1 MGTSVRPQSIDDD
14 LSAIRSRQSSPI
26 DSDLARIRSMHEKI
40 RASRDTGDIDL
51 RAQADDTAVTPS
63 PSGPGLLERTAT
75 GVSEMAKD
83 IYHHPQHLITQ
94 PLSAA
99 ADALFTPVEGSESSG
114 IGGRGGKASLPTGA
128 RVTKENTPGAITP
141 ERQREAGIETLVNVG
156 AAGAAG
162 KVAKV
167 VAPALGKALAPAAGR
182 AVANFTA
189 GAVTNPTD
197 PIASGLANIPTGEV
211 AHHTMERVVEHA
223 PELAEK
229 ISRDRRSTPRGNA
242 PVWTQEE
249 RDAHHAEQ
257 LAAHKQGLRSWK
269 PGQPSPS
276 VSEPL
281 HPDAMQQ
288 IFDQG
293 KTQPFPYQTVASLK
307 AAERPLTIKPG
318 PGAPD
323 EAVVKAVRAKNRK
336 PVANAVDPKYRLDS
350 DADLVARA
358 GELSGRAEDYSS
370 GEHGAPAFTRDAQD
384 LSKPI
389 YGSTTTQTRMTQDNA
404 LYQGAVAELKAR
416 GWKDSDIADAVD
428 ERAGMQ
434 YRHAGPSLDPS
445 QIANVRDALNTT
457 FHAAADQVRRA
468 NPDLAAA
475 GERAIASKANA
486 THIGQVQTKWVTE
499 GIDPRLA
506 ESFLP
511 QLQLDRLN
519 HLASRDPALIHDPAF
534 AKNLSDLQSRVPQ
547 GFSETPEFK
556 QMAERYKTGILA
568 QTESA
573 AGAAGLKPE
582 QFADLPNGYARLVA
596 NPEADPSTIAESVG
610 GTGTRQNPST
620 RLTTAQ
626 KATGTG
632 AYTNSL
638 AETVTADAM
647 DKVVKARQNE
657 FYKELLKSGT
667 VLEDPRASV
676 PKGQAKIMFDD
687 RANVIDD
694 PAQAKITLQVP
705 QSVSD
710 YARHVWTELSRD
722 ETPKSPAGRVMK
734 TLDRAASTAA
744 LAVNPAAATTHIS
757 TLSNILGSTPTPGAP
772 LKALAGLVPG
782 GKTALGIADWAS
794 VDRTSPKV
802 RQLESDLSSHGGLRP
817 EARELN
823 PAEANAVQK
832 VLIAAKKTPLKNAN
846 PHEWLFGENGVD
858 KRVRLALAQRFIDS
872 ETART
877 GKAPPMHEV
886 AAFVNKKAGNYI
898 AGNAGTLVNALQRSK
913 ASLFARMATARLS
926 NAGKMITGNT
936 GMPGVRNR
944 IQGLLLGT
952 PGYLLGLEV
961 LNHLISGHSIASN
974 QPGHHADLQYG
985 TDDEGRPKY
994 IRGSFVDPLSSTAIN
1009 RTGASSLLFDGSVR
1023 GAVRDVENTALG
1035 VATSHP
1041 LTRAAFGAGMG
1052 KEPYITGSGD
1062 LKSVGHP
1069 SLDKGTGELKSRM
1082 GATASGL
1089 TSVGQSIAGTTGGNE
1104 GMSPTAGKV
1113 LKFLGPSITSVGTPT
1128 ENPSA
1133 RERQSVEENWLKD
1146 RVSQIYRTDPKDRK
1160 QVAQDIMAELDAS
1173 DYSTVAKAVAK
1184 KQLVRA
1190 MVVPDAVRNTI
1201 SNVKQRPY
1209 ALSK

>member
-1 MGTSVRPQSIDDD
+1 MGASVRPQSIDDD

-26 DSDLARIRSMHEKI
+26 DTDLARIRSLHEKI
-40 RASRDTGDIDL
+40 RTTGDIDL
-51 RAQADDTAVTPS
+51 RSASDDTAVTPS

-83 IYHHPQHLITQ
+83 IYHHPQHLVTQ

-99 ADALFTPVEGSESSG
+99 ADALFTPVQGSESSG
-114 IGGRGGKASLPTGA
+114 IGGRGGKASLPTGV

-156 AAGAAG
+156 ATGTAGR
-162 KVAKV
+162 VAEAV
-167 VAPALGKALAPAAGR
+167 SPALGKALAPAAGR

-189 GAVTNPTD
+189 GAVTSPTD

-229 ISRDRRSTPRGNA
+229 LSRDRRSTPRGNA

-249 RDAHHAEQ
+249 RDAHHVQQ
-257 LAAHKQGLRSWK
+257 LAAHKEGLKSWK

-276 VSEPL
+276 IEEPL

-307 AAERPLTIKPG
+307 TEPQV
-318 PGAPD
+318 
-323 EAVVKAVRAKNRK
+323 E
-336 PVANAVDPKYRLDS
+336 
-350 DADLVARA
+350 
-358 GELSGRAEDYSS
+358 
-370 GEHGAPAFTRDAQD
+370 
-384 LSKPI
+384 
-389 YGSTTTQTRMTQDNA
+389 
-404 LYQGAVAELKAR
+404 
-416 GWKDSDIADAVD
+416 
-428 ERAGMQ
+428 

-499 GIDPRLA
+499 GIDPKLA

-519 HLASRDPALIHDPAF
+519 HLAARDPGLIHDPAF
-534 AKNLSDLQSRVPQ
+534 AKNLSDLESRVPQ
-547 GFSETPEFK
+547 GFTETPEFK

-573 AGAAGLKPE
+573 ASAAGLKPE

-596 NPEADPSTIAESVG
+596 NPNADPSTIAESVG

-647 DKVVKARQNE
+647 DKVVKARQND
-657 FYKELLKSGT
+657 FYKELLKTGT
-667 VLEDPRASV
+667 VLGDPTPPATGMTRFYHGGADYAGGTRWLTPDRTYAEGYAQKSGGSLHYVDIPSDNPLLVKAFDDTGTSTTAPFLSFDAPETIAQRLRRIGPLDARAPV
-676 PKGQAKIMFDD
+676 PRGQTKIMFDD

-722 ETPKSPAGRVMK
+722 ETPKSPGGRVMK

-794 VDRTSPKV
+794 VDRNSPRV
-802 RQLESDLSSHGGLRP
+802 RQLEADLSSHGGLRP
-817 EARELN
+817 ETRALN
-823 PAEANAVQK
+823 PSEANALQGVI
-832 VLIAAKKTPLKNAN
+832 IAAKKTPLRNAN

-858 KRVRLALAQRFIDS
+858 KRVRLSLAQRFIDS

-877 GKAPPMHEV
+877 GKAPPIHEV
-886 AAFVNKKAGNYI
+886 ASFVNKKAGNYI

-926 NAGKMITGNT
+926 NAGKMITGST
-936 GMPGVRNR
+936 GMPGVGNR

-985 TDDEGRPKY
+985 TDEEGRPKY
-994 IRGSFVDPLSSTAIN
+994 IRGSFMDPLSSTAMN

-1023 GAVRDVENTALG
+1023 GAARDVENTALG

-1041 LTRAAFGAGMG
+1041 LTRAAFGAGVG

-1069 SLDKGTGELKSRM
+1069 SLDKGTSELKSRL

-1104 GMSPTAGKV
+1104 GMNPKVGKV

-1128 ENPSA
+1128 ENPGA

-1146 RVSQIYRTDPKDRK
+1146 RVSQIYRADPKDRK
-1160 QVAQDIMAELDAS
+1160 QVAQNIMAELDAS
-1173 DYSTVAKAVAK
+1173 DYSTVAKAIAK

-1209 ALSK
+1209 AGAR